1 METKI
6 LKFTEMKVKLKDT
19 IRKETTE
26 NSINNRGVRK

>member
-6 LKFTEMKVKLKDT
+6 LKFTEMKVILKDT